1 LRQLL
6 RVVRVVARRRL
17 LLALI
22 MGLPAAA
29 AMGAVGVA
37 WQQLVGV
44 MELVVVAAV
53 NCRRHHQDWA
63 QLQQAD
69 WTASLH
75 NETQLVEVFAL

>member
-1 LRQLL
+1 
-6 RVVRVVARRRL
+6 
-17 LLALI
+17 
-22 MGLPAAA
+22 
-29 AMGAVGVA
+29 
-37 WQQLVGV
+37 
-44 MELVVVAAV
+44 VVVAAV